1 MQVHENLRTLITQDG
16 AIVTDIDQGLMFGLN
31 PIGSMIWQQLTDGR
45 SLEEITDRLTAEF
58 AIPHQQA
65 VVDVNEFLQ
74 QLESQ
79 HLLSSS
85 SSQNMKK
92 AIAVDSGG
100 LASTFLQ
107 RLRTRVRKTIAV

>member
-1 MQVHENLRTLITQDG
+1 MHLPENLRTLITQDG
-16 AIVTDIDQGLMFGLN
+16 AIVTDIDQGLMFGMN
-31 PIGSMIWQQLTDGR
+31 PIGSLIWQQLTEGR
-45 SLEEITDRLTAEF
+45 SLDEITQRLAAEF

-65 VVDVNEFLQ
+65 VVDVNEFFQ

-85 SSQNMKK
+85 STHDMKPAS
-92 AIAVDSGG
+92 AIESGE
-100 LASTFLQ
+100 LSTFLQ